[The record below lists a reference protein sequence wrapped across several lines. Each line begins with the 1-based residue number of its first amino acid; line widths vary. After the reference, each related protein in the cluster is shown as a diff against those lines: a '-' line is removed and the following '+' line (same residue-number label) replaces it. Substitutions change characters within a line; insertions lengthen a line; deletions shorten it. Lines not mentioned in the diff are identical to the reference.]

1 MGFLRRLLGGSA
13 EDGPDDARPA
23 DAPTAPDPADAGDA
37 SDPGCESDPDETRA
51 RALAGAFE
59 AGLSDLAR
67 RQLRHADRAWAPPS
81 QLRRDGDWV
90 LMVRWK
96 VQSPEGKDVTLKAG
110 SRLTYVGPGT
120 MSEGGVRFRTEKGVL
135 VDLPAGRVTDDG
147 WPDDLQR
154 PRSPTAG
161 AEDD

>member
-1 MGFLRRLLGGSA
+1 MSFLRRLLGGPA
-13 EDGPDDARPA
+13 E
-23 DAPTAPDPADAGDA
+23 DA
-37 SDPGCESDPDETRA
+37 SDDASDDATPAAAAPSPVPSDAGPVGDPDEARA

-110 SRLTYVGPGT
+110 SRVTYVGPGT
-120 MSEGGVRFRTEKGVL
+120 MSAGAVRFRTEKGVL
-135 VDLPAGRVTDDG
+135 VDLPAGRETDDG

-161 AEDD
+161 TEED